1 MGLGP
6 IILFLLFMGAEKVV
20 NRIAKRPLMNGAAWY
35 LGAAAV
41 LFVWTWMRGNSLIA
55 ERAGE
60 GAMGMQAEFLGRV
73 IGHFLL
79 PVGAAIHYARKFERT
94 PQSHDIEEAT
104 GDAPDA

>member
-6 IILFLLFMGAEKVV
+6 IILFFLFMGAEKVV

-41 LFVWTWMRGNSLIA
+41 AFVWTLKQGSSRIA
-55 ERAGE
+55 ESAGSVD
-60 GAMGMQAEFLGRV
+60 MGMQAEFLGRV

-79 PVGAAIHYARKFERT
+79 PVCAAIHYARKFERT
-94 PQSHDIEEAT
+94 LQGHDIEEAT